1 MTFVFTKLKICTYA
15 KLEISSLSMYSL
27 WFAHDKISIRC
38 MKRHHSRGFECSQ
51 MLWPHNF
58 RVYSSIKKRKA
69 NLIKW
74 ERETFCRTPPEIGLS
89 FETSKGCSKGGGIRM
104 LLNDFKSWEIRLRN
118 RHFLSCALKSE
129 TNSNFV
135 PISWEKLS
143 NAINLTVTK
152 VEVDSLQSGK
162 LS

>member
-118 RHFLSCALKSE
+118 RHFLSCVLKSE
-129 TNSNFV
+129 TNSNFA
-135 PISWEKLS
+135 PIS
-143 NAINLTVTK
+143 
-152 VEVDSLQSGK
+152 
-162 LS
+162 